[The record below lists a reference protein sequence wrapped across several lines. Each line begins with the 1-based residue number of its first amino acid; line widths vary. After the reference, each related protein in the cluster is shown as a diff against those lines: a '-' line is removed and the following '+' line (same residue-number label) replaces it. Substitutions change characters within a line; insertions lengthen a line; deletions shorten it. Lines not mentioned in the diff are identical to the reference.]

1 MWEVIP
7 KIRGV
12 RQGRRKSEFECVLLR
27 LQWELSPAGT
37 SEKHMDHVPEPSFWR
52 RKAWNIPCICSQLAK
67 GGPRGCYLPDIPG
80 QNLQSRSQDMS
91 GKTYSVCLRRGPI
104 CMGGTAPQLQQK
116 SRWAQGCNMGCQTWL
131 SHRCAPPGGGASNT
145 EIGQLI
151 LMGVACKFMEE
162 LSLQLDVS
170 VYNAKILIGK

>member
-37 SEKHMDHVPEPSFWR
+37 SEKHTDHVPEPSFWR

-80 QNLQSRSQDMS
+80 QNLQSRSQDRS
-91 GKTYSVCLRRGPI
+91 GKTYSVCLRRGPVR
-104 CMGGTAPQLQQK
+104 MGGTAPQLQRK
-116 SRWAQGCNMGCQTWL
+116 SRWAQGCNTGCQTCL
-131 SHRCAPPGGGASNT
+131 PHRCAPPGGCQQHRDRTVNPDG
-145 EIGQLI
+145 G
-151 LMGVACKFMEE
+151 GVHIHGRAVPPAGCQC
-162 LSLQLDVS
+162 LQC
-170 VYNAKILIGK
+170 